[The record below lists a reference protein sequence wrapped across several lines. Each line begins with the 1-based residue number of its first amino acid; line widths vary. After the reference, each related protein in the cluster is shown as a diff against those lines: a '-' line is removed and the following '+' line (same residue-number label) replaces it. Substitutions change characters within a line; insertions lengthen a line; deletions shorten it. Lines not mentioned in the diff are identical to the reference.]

1 MTSES
6 FAGKSVFITGAGS
19 GIGYETA
26 LAFARAGADIIAT
39 DVTPDGLEQLRP
51 AVEAL
56 GAGCATEI
64 LNVAEEQAF
73 QSLVDQYA
81 AQGKLPDIVINN
93 AGIAFL
99 DSFAHT
105 PTEAWRRTLDVNVF
119 GVVFGSRI
127 FINLWQQ
134 AGRPGH
140 VVNVGS
146 GASITPM
153 PNMSA
158 YAASKYA
165 VEGLCEVMAMEL
177 SGSDIHVTCV
187 HPGVINTAIV
197 RHDERVDIPA
207 EQIARLQRHYQDHGV
222 HPSVVADAIVK
233 GVAAKKGTVLV
244 GPGTT
249 QGPLLKRLLSR
260 RLFRKLMLGEAGK
273 IGYR

>member
-1 MTSES
+1 MARES

-26 LAFARAGADIIAT
+26 LAFARAGAGIIAT
-39 DVTPDGLEQLRP
+39 DLTPDGLEQLRP

-56 GAGCATEI
+56 GVACATEI

-73 QSLVDQYA
+73 QNLADQYA
-81 AQGKLPDIVINN
+81 AQDRLPDIVVNN
-93 AGIAFL
+93 AGIGFFE
-99 DSFAHT
+99 SFVHT
-105 PTEAWRRTLDVNVF
+105 TTDVWRRTLDVNLF

-134 AGRPGH
+134 AERPGH

-146 GASITPM
+146 AASITPM

-177 SGSDIHVTCV
+177 AGSDIEVSCV
-187 HPGVINTAIV
+187 HPGIINTAIV
-197 RHDERVDIPA
+197 QHDERADIPA
-207 EQIARLQRHYQDHGV
+207 EQIARLRRHYQDHGV
-222 HPSVVADAIVK
+222 HPSVVAEAIVK
-233 GVAAKKGTVLV
+233 GVAAKQGSILV